1 MRRALW
7 FVAFYIAGVVA
18 VGGIAYI
25 LRLAIPH

>member
-1 MRRALW
+1 MRRVLW

>member
-1 MRRALW
+1 MRRFVW

-25 LRLAIPH
+25 LKLAIPH